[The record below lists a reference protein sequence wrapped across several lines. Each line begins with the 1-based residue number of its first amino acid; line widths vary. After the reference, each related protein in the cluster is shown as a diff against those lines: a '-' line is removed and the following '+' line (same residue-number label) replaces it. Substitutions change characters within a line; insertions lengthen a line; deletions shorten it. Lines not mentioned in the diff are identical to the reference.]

1 MAFFIMT
8 EPNSEDIFEVLFED
22 AHYIAINKPHSI
34 LVHRTGLSQDTRF
47 VLQLLR
53 DQIGRRV
60 YPVHRLDRATSGV
73 LIFGKSAE
81 AASRLGVLF
90 MDKNVEKRY
99 WAVVRGFAKDRE
111 TIDYPLEDP
120 ETGKG
125 LMPAVTHYTKIAQ
138 TELEAA
144 IGLRYP
150 TARFSLVEAR
160 PETGR
165 RHQIRKHFAHLRHPV
180 IGDVRHGD
188 NKHNNFFRDVWGIQ
202 RLLLHAV
209 SLRFEHPYTE
219 QIVGIEAS
227 MDDLF
232 LKALDILKF
241 PGYTAGR
248 FIPSPEAFRV

>member
-1 MAFFIMT
+1 MN
-8 EPNSEDIFEVLFED
+8 EPNPEDVFEIVFQD
-22 AHYIAINKPHSI
+22 DHYIAINKPHSI

-60 YPVHRLDRATSGV
+60 YPIHRLDRATSGV

-81 AASRLGVLF
+81 AASRLGVLL

-99 WAVVRGFAKDRE
+99 WAVVRGFTKDND

-125 LMPAVTHYTKIAQ
+125 MMPAVTHYTKIAQ
-138 TELEAA
+138 TELDTA

-150 TARFSLVEAR
+150 TARFSLLEVR

-188 NKHNNFFRDVWGIQ
+188 NKHNNFFRDAWGIQ

-209 SLRFEHPYTE
+209 SMRFEHPHTG
-219 QIVGIEAS
+219 QIVDIEAKP
-227 MDDLF
+227 DDLF
-232 LKALDILKF
+232 LKALGVLRLPF
-241 PGYTAGR
+241 P
-248 FIPSPEAFRV
+248 E